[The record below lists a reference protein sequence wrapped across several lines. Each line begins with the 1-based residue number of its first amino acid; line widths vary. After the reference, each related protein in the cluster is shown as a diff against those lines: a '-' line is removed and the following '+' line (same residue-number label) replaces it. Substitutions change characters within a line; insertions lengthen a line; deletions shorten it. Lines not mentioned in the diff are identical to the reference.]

1 MSPIPR
7 HGIPLPVLP
16 GLFALV
22 LAIAVPPATAATPE
36 PLWET
41 DGFSTPESVVFDRQR
56 EVFYVSNMAT
66 RGDQAIPGDGFI
78 SRLDADGTIV
88 DLEWVTGLQNPKGL
102 VLANGRLYAG
112 DDDALVEIDLDA
124 ARIVARHAPPDG
136 GPAQFN
142 DATADADGNVYAFS
156 RRLDTVFRLHQGRLE
171 PWLELDVATTG
182 RPNGLR
188 VDGER
193 LLMGS
198 WQVPP
203 DGDRLGHLS
212 TVALADRTVGRIGTA
227 PIGHIDGIE
236 PDGRGGWTVTDWT
249 RGLLLHVDADGTA
262 TPLLTLSKGSAD
274 HLYLVDRQL
283 LVIPMLFDD
292 VVRAYRWAPDAAA
305 E

>member
-1 MSPIPR
+1 MSPTPR
-7 HGIPLPVLP
+7 RRIPLRALP
-16 GLFALV
+16 ALLALV
-22 LAIAVPPATAATPE
+22 LANAAPQAVAATPE

-56 EVFYVSNMAT
+56 NVFYVSNIGT
-66 RGDQAIPGDGFI
+66 RGEDAIPGDGFV
-78 SRLDADGTIV
+78 SRLDADGTLL
-88 DLEWVTGLQNPKGL
+88 DQEWITGLHNPKGL

-142 DATADADGNVYAFS
+142 DTTADAEGNVYAFS

-171 PWLELDVATTG
+171 PWLPLDVATTG

-203 DGDRLGHLS
+203 DGEQLGHLS
-212 TVALADRTVGRIGTA
+212 TVALADREVGRIGSQ

-249 RGLLLHVDADGTA
+249 RGLLLHVDADGAT

-274 HLYLVDRQL
+274 HLYLADKEL
-283 LVIPMLFDD
+283 LVVPMFFDD
-292 VVRAYRWAPDAAA
+292 MVRAWRWAPDAKA